1 MRNIVL
7 VLVLVLVLDPRAHA
21 DTPRLDDRIGTPLP
35 LDLPFTSS
43 TGERVTLRDYLAPG
57 RPIVLVLA
65 YARCRMLCNV
75 VLRGVADAIRTS
87 PPRDYTPVIVSLD
100 PRETPADAGERQGG
114 LLVAAHLHS
123 PREWPYLTGASV
135 TPLAEALGFH
145 YAWDPHTEQYAHPA
159 VVFVI
164 APDGRLAGDLRGVVF
179 DGLPPLVARAARGEL
194 AGPDAT
200 DVLRCFHFDPA
211 LRRYES
217 RLQTFFRL
225 GALTVLAALLAIVT
239 VVVRARRR
247 P

>member
-1 MRNIVL
+1 MRNLVL

-21 DTPRLDDRIGTPLP
+21 DTPRLDDRIGAQLP

-43 TGERVTLRDYLAPG
+43 TGEHVTLRDYLSPG
-57 RPIVLVLA
+57 RPLVLVLA
-65 YARCRMLCNV
+65 YARCKMLCNV
-75 VLRGVADAIRTS
+75 VLRGLADELRAF
-87 PPRDYTPVIVSLD
+87 PPRDYVPVVVSLD
-100 PRETPADAGERQGG
+100 PNETPAEAADRQRA
-114 LLVAAHLHS
+114 LLVTAHLHA
-123 PREWPYLTGASV
+123 PDEWPYLTGPSV
-135 TPLAEALGFH
+135 TQLAEALGFH

-159 VVFVI
+159 VVFAI

-179 DGLPPLVARAARGEL
+179 DGLPPLVARTSRGEL
-194 AGPDAT
+194 AGPDSS

-217 RLQTFFRL
+217 RLQMFFRL
-225 GALTVLAALLAIVT
+225 GALTVLCALLAVIT